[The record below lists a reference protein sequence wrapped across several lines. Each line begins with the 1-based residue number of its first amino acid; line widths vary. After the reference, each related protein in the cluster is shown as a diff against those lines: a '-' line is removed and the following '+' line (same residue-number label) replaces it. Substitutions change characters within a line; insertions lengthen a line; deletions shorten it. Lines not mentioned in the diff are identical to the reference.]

1 MKVLLCILTNCIVL
15 CKNYIYR
22 NKKNFYIYVDCGLA
36 IYYNMI
42 MGATKEHRQYD
53 LGERVWVGKYK
64 NSQNTLHWHDDCEL
78 IYVECGAVDVY
89 VNGETHALG
98 ANRAMFIQ
106 SELMHRIN
114 AQTADTLL
122 KTIIFDYDTIK
133 AFADGIS
140 LRSPVLSN
148 SYDIPETYAELMTEL
163 TDQKPFYIQ
172 AAESAVVRLMVD
184 ILRNESTE
192 PTKQRSKADA
202 KLKALFSEI
211 RKNYADYTLADAARF
226 MNMNQ
231 SYLSRFFT
239 ERTGMHFMRYVNC
252 VRVENAVDMLRS
264 GEKNVTEAAT
274 ECGFGTIRNFN
285 RIFKLLTGYSPSALP
300 DGYEFSDSVRRADD
314 GNADPTL
321 FGCELVESSSD
332 KRLRSN

>member
-1 MKVLLCILTNCIVL
+1 MTAA
-15 CKNYIYR
+15 R
-22 NKKNFYIYVDCGLA
+22 R
-36 IYYNMI
+36 IYYNVSMS
-42 MGATKEHRQYD
+42 ATKEQRVYGC
-53 LGERVWVGKYK
+53 GERVWAGTYK
-64 NSQNTLHWHDDCEL
+64 NSQNTLHWHNDCEL
-78 IYVECGAVDVY
+78 IYVERGAVDVY

-122 KTIIFDYDTIK
+122 KTIIFDYGTIK

-163 TDQKPFYIQ
+163 TEQKPFYIQ
-172 AAESAVVRLMVD
+172 AAESAVVRLMVE
-184 ILRNESTE
+184 ILRNETTE

-202 KLKALFSEI
+202 KLKGLFAKI
-211 RKNYADYTLADAARF
+211 RDNYADYTLADAAAF

-239 ERTGMHFMRYVNC
+239 ERTGMHFMRYVNG
-252 VRVENAVDMLRS
+252 VRVENAIDMLEC
-264 GEKNVTEAAT
+264 GDNNVTEVAT

-300 DGYEFSDSVRRADD
+300 KGYTFTDAVRFDGAH
-314 GNADPTL
+314 ADPTL
-321 FGCELVESSSD
+321 FGCELTESSSD
-332 KRLRSN
+332 KRTSPQT